1 MLRLRNLS
9 LGSICWTLKIEEMT
23 TDNMIY
29 KFENATPKSSPVY
42 TLPRGNRFSNYIQ
55 LTFFSNALRRS
66 IDRIVY
72 AWLYRQQE
80 VVKLPID
87 RI

>member
-9 LGSICWTLKIEEMT
+9 LGSTTLKIEEMT

-42 TLPRGNRFSNYIQ
+42 TLPRGNRFSNYVQ